1 MYFDTSTLQLISQNR
16 LMNAINFAG
25 VRNVLFGTDTLYGGK
40 DNIRK
45 NLSRIVDLEIS
56 GEDKELILGGNMERI
71 LNI

>member
-1 MYFDTSTLQLISQNR
+1 
-16 LMNAINFAG
+16 MNAINFAG